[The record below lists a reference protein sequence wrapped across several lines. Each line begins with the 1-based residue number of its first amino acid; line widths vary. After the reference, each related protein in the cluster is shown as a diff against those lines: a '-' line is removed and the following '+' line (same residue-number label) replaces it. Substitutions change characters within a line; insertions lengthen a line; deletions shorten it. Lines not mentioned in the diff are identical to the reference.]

1 VLMDFRKKNLLL
13 HTAVFNGVVPDS
25 AFSPASQRNIQ
36 LCRIMKRK
44 NDEKHAANGKAKKRA
59 LSEDDVKYSF
69 RPDLFDTKILEK
81 YKSDYVVSEPY
92 VLQPCLISF

>member
-1 VLMDFRKKNLLL
+1 
-13 HTAVFNGVVPDS
+13 
-25 AFSPASQRNIQ
+25 
-36 LCRIMKRK
+36 MKRK